1 MLFKQKMMKQT
12 QFSKNNK
19 GVTLI
24 EVIAVVAVLG
34 VVMAAVT
41 GFMITGTKMS
51 ARVSDT
57 AASSMKDETA
67 VEFINRR
74 ILNYGKQS
82 LAVNEEVT
90 NDKGEVIG
98 YSDLLITLSE
108 QDNSYAMLTTEDGV
122 VVYKMGTKE
131 LLVNTENSGAD
142 FDKDV
147 RSIEICPGDIYFN
160 LENNTVTY
168 VLNDVEHVVHLRVAE
183 QP

>member
-1 MLFKQKMMKQT
+1 MMKQT

-67 VEFINRR
+67 VEYINRW
-74 ILNYGKQS
+74 ILIHNATELTPVEQKNADGATEFYA
-82 LAVNEEVT
+82 LAIHMK
-90 NDKGEVIG
+90 DKTVAMITVEDSMVVYQR
-98 YSDLLITLSE
+98 YS
-108 QDNSYAMLTTEDGV
+108 TEDPTGQRQLQS
-122 VVYKMGTKE
+122 TIE
-131 LLVNTENSGAD
+131 L
-142 FDKDV
+142 
-147 RSIEICPGDIYFN
+147 CPGKIDFKIV
-160 LENNTVTY
+160 NNTVTY
-168 VLNDVEHVVHLRVAE
+168 VLNDVKHVVHLRVAE

>member
-12 QFSKNNK
+12 QFSKNNQ

-67 VEFINRR
+67 VEYINRW
-74 ILNYGKQS
+74 ILASNQIS
-82 LAVNEEVT
+82 LPNEPEEVI
-90 NDKGEVIG
+90 VIDDVE
-98 YSDLLITLSE
+98 YSMKLCIGK
-108 QDNSYAMLTTEDGV
+108 AMLKTVHERDKNDQPTGKAF
-122 VVYKMGTKE
+122 VVYHVENKTPIE
-131 LLVNTENSGAD
+131 LCSG
-142 FDKDV
+142 
-147 RSIEICPGDIYFN
+147 EIYFK

>member
-67 VEFINRR
+67 VEYINRW
-74 ILNYGKQS
+74 ILSHN
-82 LAVNEEVT
+82 ATE
-90 NDKGEVIG
+90 
-98 YSDLLITLSE
+98 
-108 QDNSYAMLTTEDGV
+108 LTTVEQKNADGATEFYALEINMKDKTVAMITVEDSM
-122 VVYKMGTKE
+122 VVYQRYSTEDPVTGQRQLQSTIE
-131 LLVNTENSGAD
+131 L
-142 FDKDV
+142 
-147 RSIEICPGDIYFN
+147 CPGKIDFKIV
-160 LENNTVTY
+160 NNTVTY

>member
-67 VEFINRR
+67 VEYINRW
-74 ILNYGKQS
+74 ILSHK
-82 LAVNEEVT
+82 E
-90 NDKGEVIG
+90 
-98 YSDLLITLSE
+98 SDLTLVEQKNADDEIEFYALEINMKDETVAMITVEDSMVVY
-108 QDNSYAMLTTEDGV
+108 QRYSTEDPATGQRLLQS
-122 VVYKMGTKE
+122 TIE
-131 LLVNTENSGAD
+131 L
-142 FDKDV
+142 
-147 RSIEICPGDIYFN
+147 CPGKIDFKIDK
-160 LENNTVTY
+160 NTVTY